1 MTRRRGFTLIELMA
15 AIVVTSVVALLAYGT
30 ARTGID
36 TSERLDRRR
45 SAIEAQMIV
54 RSLLLDALRHPP
66 EEGGAS
72 MNDMLFSIDDRTN
85 GEGLPVDEVRFVS
98 RGVIP
103 PLGATSMW
111 TVTLVPTDE
120 GVRMVAV
127 SNANGAAPIDALLPG
142 ARGLNARVLYRVE
155 DLDWSDRW
163 DAPGRVPAA
172 IALDFLTEQGTAA
185 SPPLVVRA
193 ALVNER

>member
-1 MTRRRGFTLIELMA
+1 MA
-15 AIVVTSVVALLAYGT
+15 AIVVTGVVALLAYGT

-36 TSERLDRRR
+36 TNERLDRVRT
-45 SAIEAQMIV
+45 AVEAQMIV
-54 RSLLLDALRHPP
+54 RTLLLDALRHPP
-66 EEGGAS
+66 EEGGAA

-85 GEGLPVDEVRFVS
+85 GEGLPVDEFRFLS

-103 PLGATSMW
+103 PLGASGVW

-120 GVRMVAV
+120 GVRIVATA
-127 SNANGAAPIDALLPG
+127 NAGGLAPIEALLPE
-142 ARGLNARVLYRVE
+142 ARGLNVRVLYRVD

-172 IALDFLTEQGTAA
+172 VAIDFLTERGTAA
-185 SPPLVVRA
+185 SPPVVVRA
-193 ALVNER
+193 ALEEVR